1 VDSFGVAK
9 RFLGVRFPFFG
20 GLAWLKN
27 LFGLDFELGEDYL
40 YDAAVVHPFLRSMAR
55 IRRAL
60 MVISH
65 WTTHLDNIVIHTT
78 LLLLLPK
85 HLVDFVFS
93 KRILSAFRIHR
104 DHCVG
109 ILATPIV
116 QS

>member
-1 VDSFGVAK
+1 MLSWCICF
-9 RFLGVRFPFFG
+9 RFLG
-20 GLAWLKN
+20 LKN

-85 HLVDFVFS
+85 PKQDVVGLSYIATLVKSVPVFLQHPLFN
-93 KRILSAFRIHR
+93 R
-104 DHCVG
+104 
-109 ILATPIV
+109 
-116 QS
+116 